1 MAKKPDFCCAIRA
14 SFATAFRRWR
24 VKNKIPLKKIAA
36 DLRVAVST
44 VSSWETGD
52 CFPTGEHI
60 ERFVNY
66 SGVPPCLLFC
76 AFADQCVITR
86 CLLVSGM
93 TSPVPGRIRAS

>member
-1 MAKKPDFCCAIRA
+1 MAKKPDFRCAIRA

-24 VKNKIPLKKIAA
+24 VKNNIPLKKIAA
-36 DLRVAVST
+36 DLKLAVST

-76 AFADQCVITR
+76 LHADQCVTTH
-86 CLLVSGM
+86 CLLAQGM
-93 TSPVPGRIRAS
+93 TSSVPGGIRAS